1 MTENL
6 HKCSLCGFENPPQMR
21 FCGGCGTPLTDVAV
35 EEERKNVAVLF
46 ADICDFTALVASRD
60 PEETKDKIEGC
71 LRAMA
76 DQVAAVDGVVEK
88 FIGDAIM
95 AVFGVPAAH
104 DNDAELA
111 VRAGLRILEH
121 ARWFGASAGLEIE
134 FRIGVHF
141 GEAIVSAH
149 DRAPGREHHVF
160 GEVVNVA
167 SRLEKTGEAGAVV
180 VSEEVYKRTQGFFDF
195 AALPP
200 VKAKG
205 VAEPLTRYRVLG
217 ERTERGKVR
226 GIEGLSAPMIGRD
239 GELKFL
245 MDAYAAAA
253 RGEGAR
259 FAAVV
264 GEAGIGKTRLTEEL
278 IRALRAAGEGPRV
291 MHGRCLGYAGAPSYL
306 PFVQIIKSA
315 AGVKDDMTVAES
327 RERLRAAAVD
337 AFGDTRLGGID
348 VDDVLA
354 ELLALAGD
362 GRRARGQD
370 TEQMRVQIFL
380 VVEKYFAAVANE
392 SPVLIVLEDVQ
403 WADRSSLALVEHL
416 ARTLNGARCFTILNS
431 RPPEDYR
438 SRTAELLGELGADDL
453 FVRVD
458 LEDLSAAESSELVA
472 ALLEVEKLPAKTR
485 GFIIERAA
493 GNPFFVEEIIKTL
506 IEAGVLVQTGDSWA
520 APVDVDD
527 LDIPDTIEGVLRSR
541 IDNLPRQHKSLI
553 QRAAVVGEVF
563 WRKIVAE
570 LMERSVDDY
579 LSDLE
584 RRDLVRRRIES
595 IFEDD
600 LEYIFKHTILHET
613 VYNGILRRVRRD
625 LHLKTAVWIERN
637 YADRIDAYL
646 ALVAHHFE
654 MAGEK
659 TKAADYYLR
668 AAARAASLY
677 ANDNAKDFYARAAA
691 NATAAALL
699 RQTYVGW
706 GEVCARTGANDE
718 SLSHYETAFEYID
731 TVYQEAEILQRL
743 GDVYE
748 RMSAY
753 GKALDYYDRAEAL
766 LADQPAQ
773 LVHAEVF
780 KGKAWVYYLKGEF
793 DAAFESA
800 QRAEVM
806 LRALGREDAQTDN
819 VRARVC
825 SIMGAVSHEMNRP
838 EEARDFYDRTLALY
852 EKHGN
857 LYGVGT
863 VLNNIGTT
871 EITKGRLSAA
881 ISFLERSFDLSGQAG
896 NRFSQAV
903 NCCNLGEVYLCLG
916 EYGEA
921 CKYFALYLG
930 INKAIANRLGD
941 GYAYSGLARSAA
953 ETGRDAEAENYFL
966 RSVAVFEEVGA
977 AGNAREMRLGYADFL
992 ARAGR
997 WDEACGI
1004 IDAER
1009 EIQEDPRLHF
1019 WEAVAAARRC
1029 GADGETLR
1037 RIATQASLALVHLT
1051 DEIERLEL
1059 AAALARLYD
1068 AIDEKAESRKYR
1080 AQAEEIAARIEED
1093 VDDERLRQSFRGRV
1107 NAELFGT

>member
-1 MTENL
+1 MAEKSY
-6 HKCSLCGFENPPQMR
+6 KCSLCGFENPPQMR
-21 FCGGCGTPLTDVAV
+21 FCGGCGTPIADVAV

-76 DQVAAVDGVVEK
+76 DQVAAMDGVVEK

-111 VRAGLRILEH
+111 VRAGLQILEH

-134 FRIGVHF
+134 FRIAVHF

-180 VSEEVYKRTQGFFDF
+180 VSEEVYKRTRGFFDF

-205 VAEPLTRYRVLG
+205 VAEPLVRYRVLG
-217 ERTERGKVR
+217 ERAERGKVR

-239 GELKFL
+239 DELRVL

-278 IRALRAAGEGPRV
+278 IRALRAAGQEPRV
-291 MHGRCLGYAGAPSYL
+291 LHGRCLAYAGAPSYL
-306 PFVQIIKSA
+306 PFVQIIKKA
-315 AGVKDDMTVAES
+315 AGVKDDMTVAEI
-327 RERLRAAAVD
+327 RERLGAAATG
-337 AFGDTRLGGID
+337 AFGDTRLGGIA
-348 VDDVLA
+348 VDEVLS
-354 ELLALAGD
+354 ELLAVGGD
-362 GRRARGQD
+362 GHRARGHD
-370 TEQMRVQIFL
+370 TEQMRDQIFI
-380 VVEKYFAAVANE
+380 VVEKYFAAVAAK
-392 SPVLIVLEDVQ
+392 SPTLVILEDVQ
-403 WADRSSLALVEHL
+403 WADGSSLALVEHL
-416 ARTLNGARCFTILNS
+416 ARTLNGARCLMILNS

-438 SRTAELLGELGADDL
+438 SRTADLLGKLGADDL

-458 LEDLSAAESSELVA
+458 LEDLSATESSELVA

-485 GFIIERAA
+485 GFIVERAA

-506 IEAGVLVQTGDSWA
+506 IEAGVLVQSGDSWA
-520 APVDVDD
+520 AARDVEE

-584 RRDLVRRRIES
+584 RRDLVRQRLES
-595 IFEDD
+595 IFDDD
-600 LEYIFKHTILHET
+600 LEYIFKHAILHET

-625 LHLKTAVWIERN
+625 LHLKTALWIESN
-637 YADRIDAYL
+637 YGDRIDAYL
-646 ALVAHHFE
+646 SLVGHHFE

-659 TKAADYYLR
+659 AKAADYYLR
-668 AAARAASLY
+668 AAGRAASLY
-677 ANDNAKDFYARAAA
+677 ANDNAKEFYARAAA
-691 NATAAALL
+691 SATAAPLL
-699 RQTYVGW
+699 RQIYTGW

-718 SLSHYETAFEYID
+718 ALAHYETAFEYID
-731 TVYQEAEILQRL
+731 TIYQEAEILQRL

-793 DAAFESA
+793 DEAFESA
-800 QRAEVM
+800 QRAEAMV
-806 LRALGREDAQTDN
+806 RTLGRDDAQTDN

-825 SIMGAVSHEMNRP
+825 SIMGAVSHERNSP
-838 EEARDFYDRTLALY
+838 KEARDFYDRTLALY

-881 ISFLERSFDLSGQAG
+881 VSFLERSFELGGQAG

-903 NCCNLGEVYLCLG
+903 NCCNLGEIYLCLG

-930 INKAIANRLGD
+930 INRAIANRLGD

-953 ETGRDAEAENYFL
+953 ETGRDAEAENYFR

-977 AGNAREMRLGYADFL
+977 AGNARETRLAYADSL

-997 WDEACGI
+997 WGEACRI
-1004 IDAER
+1004 IDAES
-1009 EIQEDPRLHF
+1009 EVQEDPRLHF
-1019 WEAVAAARRC
+1019 WVAVAAARRC
-1029 GADGETLR
+1029 AADKASLQ
-1037 RIATQASLALVHLT
+1037 RITTQASVALEHLT

-1059 AAALARLYD
+1059 TAALARLFT
-1068 AIDEKAESRKYR
+1068 AIGDEEESRKHR
-1080 AQAEEIAARIEED
+1080 ADAENIAARIEEH

-1107 NAELFGT
+1107 NKELFAT